1 MMQPPYSWNRGKRG
15 SPEAKRDLFKCALIG
30 SDRFRGKRES
40 SEEKSSRRGD
50 VLGWPSSKVEPN
62 SKVGP
67 SSKVEDGLSSKKSKN
82 HQSLIARAL

>member
-1 MMQPPYSWNRGKRG
+1 MQPPYSWNRGKRG
-15 SPEAKRDLFKCALIG
+15 GSEAKRDLFKSALIG
-30 SDRFRGKRES
+30 SDGFRRKRES

-50 VLGWPSSKVEPN
+50 VFRWPSSKVEAS

-67 SSKVEDGLSSKKSKN
+67 SNKVENDLSSKKSKN